1 MHEDP
6 TDAPGNEQYRM
17 PLAGPAIA
25 HSSGQRDKSGFVIF
39 APSYVTN
46 SAGVG
51 CLYRLCHE
59 LRMLGF
65 QAFMTGGQQ
74 TACHLN
80 APLINLAEASELC
93 KHGYTAIY
101 PEIIS
106 GNPLAAESVI
116 RWVLNRPGLLAG
128 DAVYSENEHVF
139 YYSEIYRPYIQNRVA
154 GKLFMTTID
163 ETIFFSDDTTP
174 SNRSLELYYVGKSVW
189 QDGAIERDRAFEI
202 TREYPAKAELGKLFR
217 AARVLYCFDN
227 CTALG
232 CEALLCGCAVVI
244 IPDGTLSRHDFY
256 KLELG
261 TDGIA
266 WGVQEYRG
274 EPVDVPALR
283 ARYADAKREF
293 RRQLHHMIQVS
304 GQRPEGSVTACCDSR
319 IQLETF
325 DSQPQA
331 VTPAS
336 ASERAP
342 LLKSIERRLRQWR
355 KKWQHQRRERRK
367 IHRFLRELIEADSR
381 RLLAERYPTHRSL
394 TCFYVQNAVWRNGV
408 VDRNVAFEVTIT
420 PRTTLSDLVNLF
432 RASVVLY
439 CFDPHSPIVQIAL
452 ACGCPVVLVRAGGWQ
467 QRLKPADQTQHT
479 PSDLPASTR
488 LSAACCSAS
497 RALDSD

>member
-1 MHEDP
+1 MKTQP
-6 TDAPGNEQYRM
+6 M
-17 PLAGPAIA
+17 PQETNRFGRPLERPAIA

-65 QAFMTGGQQ
+65 KAFMTGGQQ
-74 TACHLN
+74 TACHLH
-80 APLINLAEASELC
+80 APLINLAEASDLC

-128 DAVYSENEHVF
+128 DAVYSESEHVF
-139 YYSEIYRPYIQNRVA
+139 YYSEVYRPYIQNRIA
-154 GKLFMTTID
+154 GKLCMPVFD
-163 ETIFFSDDTTP
+163 ETIFFSDDAT
-174 SNRSLELYYVGKSVW
+174 SAYRSLECFYVGKSVW
-189 QDGAIERDRAFEI
+189 QDGVIDRDRAMEI
-202 TREYPAKAELGKLFR
+202 TREFPVKAQLGKLFR

-227 CTALG
+227 STALVY
-232 CEALLCGCAVVI
+232 EALLCGCAVVI
-244 IPDGTLSRHDFY
+244 IPDGTLSRHDY
-256 KLELG
+256 DQLETG

-266 WGVQEYRG
+266 WGVQEYRD

-283 ARYADAKREF
+283 ARYADMKRDF
-293 RRQLHHMIQVS
+293 HRQLLHMVRVS
-304 GQRPEGSVTACCDSR
+304 GQQPEGSVAACCGSR
-319 IQLETF
+319 IQLEAA
-325 DSQPQA
+325 DSQAQA

-336 ASERAP
+336 ASERVP

-355 KKWQHQRRERRK
+355 KQWQHQRRERRK
-367 IHRFLRELIEADSR
+367 IHRLLRELIEADSR
-381 RLLAERYPTHRSL
+381 GLLAERYPTHRSL

-439 CFDPHSPIVQIAL
+439 CFDPHSPIIQIAL
-452 ACGCPVVLVRAGGWQ
+452 ACGCRVVLVRAGGWQ
-467 QRLKPADQTQHT
+467 QRLKPVDQSQHT
-479 PSDLPASTR
+479 PSNLQAGPL
-488 LSAACCSAS
+488 LSAVCCAAS
-497 RALDSD
+497 PVPPPR